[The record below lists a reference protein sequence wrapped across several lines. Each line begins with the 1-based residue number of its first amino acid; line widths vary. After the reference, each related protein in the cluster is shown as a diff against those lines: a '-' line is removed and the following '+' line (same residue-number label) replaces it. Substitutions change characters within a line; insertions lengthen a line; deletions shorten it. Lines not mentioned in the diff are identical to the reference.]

1 MKDHLNRTEALLDFI
16 ENSPSAFQAV
26 SQIAAHL
33 EERGYARLEET
44 AEWSLSAGGKYYVTR
59 NQTSLIAFSLP
70 KQKPVSLLLT
80 ASHSDSPMFKLKP
93 NGKLTVSGAYLLLNT
108 ELYGGTIFSTWL
120 DRPLSLAGRVIL
132 QRNGAFQAV
141 PVHFQKDLLMIPNVA
156 IHLKRD
162 INSGGTLNPAV
173 DLRPLLSQNGA
184 LELNDLLAEELGC
197 KKEEIVGS
205 DLYVFNRMSG
215 TIWGAER
222 EFFSAPRIDNL
233 MCAFGTLLGF
243 TDAGVAE
250 KTVNV
255 YYCADNEETGS
266 STKQGAGSVFLSD
279 VVDRICESLG
289 VDRRQL
295 LASSFMVSADNGHG
309 LHPNHPELSDGANA
323 PRLNGGVVIKTNAA
337 QKYATEGLSA
347 ALFAEICRRS
357 GVPVQFYA
365 NRSDQP
371 GGSTLGSISN
381 TLVPICTVDI
391 GMAQLSMHSS
401 YETAGCADV
410 EHLTR
415 AVREFYQTEFYFNG
429 DSAVV
434 LSKEREEAQA

>member
-1 MKDHLNRTEALLDFI
+1 MEASITKQKTEKMAKPTEQQKLYKGISRNFGRATKGYGMLENGDRILVALSGGKDSLTLLQLMAERSRI
-16 ENSPSAFQAV
+16 YKPKISV
-26 SQIAAHL
+26 VAAH
-33 EERGYARLEET
+33 
-44 AEWSLSAGGKYYVTR
+44 VTMI
-59 NQTSLIAFSLP
+59 NIPYKADIAFL
-70 KQKPVSLLLT
+70 KEFCDGLGVEFHLLESGFD
-80 ASHSDSPMFKLKP
+80 ASTDTRKSPCFLCSWNRRKALF
-93 NGKLTVSGAYLLLNT
+93 T
-108 ELYGGTIFSTWL
+108 
-120 DRPLSLAGRVIL
+120 LA
-132 QRNGAFQAV
+132 Q
-141 PVHFQKDLLMIPNVA
+141 
-156 IHLKRD
+156 
-162 INSGGTLNPAV
+162 
-173 DLRPLLSQNGA
+173 
-184 LELNDLLAEELGC
+184 ELGC
-197 KKEEIVGS
+197 KEEEIVGA

-215 TIWGAER
+215 TVWGAEG

-233 MCAFGTLLGF
+233 MCAFGTLQGF
-243 TDAGVAE
+243 TAAGVTDS
-250 KTVNV
+250 TVNV

-279 VVDRICESLG
+279 VVDRICETLN
-289 VDRRQL
+289 VDRRRL
-295 LASSFMVSADNGHG
+295 LASSFMVSADNGHA

-357 GVPVQFYA
+357 GVPVQYYA

-410 EHLTR
+410 EHLIR
-415 AVREFYQTEFYFNG
+415 AMEEFYQTEFYFNG
-429 DSAVV
+429 DASVA
-434 LSKEREEAQA
+434 LSMEREGEQV